1 MVGEPVDVLA
11 EAVAA
16 LRLQRLHDP
25 GVELAPP
32 LLQEALVGH
41 LIGQRVLE
49 GVFQLGEEARL
60 VEELGRLQ
68 EGESPPQVR
77 LGHVGDGLEKRKR
90 HFRPDHRRGLEQ
102 PLFVRWQPI
111 DTGRQHGLHRG
122 RDLDRRERLD
132 LSIGPA
138 LADQHLRL
146 DQRADALLEEEGIPL
161 RALDQEPAQRL
172 QAGIVAQ
179 ERVQQLG
186 RALVRQRIEAELRV
200 VGPASPRVVI
210 LGAIVDEQQEPRRR
224 KAVDEAVEEGLRLG
238 VDPVE
243 VLEHRQQRPDLALPQ
258 QQALQGVERAL
269 PSLGGIEGRKRAV
282 RGERVQQRQQGRD
295 GVPQALVERQHVPG
309 DLGADRARVVAVRD
323 LEVRLEEIDDRQ
335 VRGRLPVRHGE
346 ALEDEPSLGAMGM
359 DELVEEAG
367 LPHAGLPD
375 DGHDLA
381 VPAAGSLEGPL
392 EQPPTHTA
400 AAPGSL
406 EGALQLLHLDVAPDE
421 PGEPL
426 GGGGAQAR
434 PQGSSPDQLV
444 GLDRRPTRP

>member
-11 EAVAA
+11 EAIAA

-25 GVELAPP
+25 GVKLAPP
-32 LLQEALVGH
+32 LLQEALVRH

-49 GVFQLGEEARL
+49 GVFQLGKEARL

-90 HFRPDHRRGLEQ
+90 HLRPDHRRGLEQ

-111 DTGRQHGLHRG
+111 DTGRQHGLHRD
-122 RDLDRRERLD
+122 RHLDRRERLD

-146 DQRADALLEEEGIPL
+146 DQRADALLEEEGIPR

-200 VGPASPRVVI
+200 VGPASPRVLI
-210 LGAIVDEQQEPRRR
+210 LGAIVDEQQEARRR

-269 PSLGGIEGRKRAV
+269 PSLGGIEGWKRAV

-346 ALEDEPSLGAMGM
+346 ALEDEPSLGPMGM

-381 VPAAGSLEGPL
+381 VPVTGSLEGPL
-392 EQPPTHTA
+392 E
-400 AAPGSL
+400 
-406 EGALQLLHLDVAPDE
+406 LLHLDRR
-421 PGEPL
+421 
-426 GGGGAQAR
+426 AR
-434 PQGSSPDQLV
+434 RTG
-444 GLDRRPTRP
+444 